1 MQTVRN
7 RGNGA
12 IWLAAAVVVS
22 LLLVATSPIEAQ
34 ESAKQEFTALAS
46 SLQGTKPAADDPDF
60 SRYEEL
66 SALLG
71 GDDPANLLGVRG
83 STPAKFLKSAP
94 AAPPGGSG
102 STTTNFANTTVTAI
116 PDVATVT
123 SDIVVS
129 GVDTFLWD
137 LDLTTD
143 ITHTFNGDL
152 DITLTSPGGTTVTV
166 TTDNGGGNDDVF
178 AGTLFDDSAADTV
191 TDFAY
196 ANLVTATP
204 LVPEGAMGA
213 FIGEDPN
220 GTWTLSITDDTAADI
235 GNLNSWSLDVTT
247 LPAVPVAAG
256 PTGFTNSTVT
266 AIPDN
271 TTVTSDIV
279 VAGLDTFLCDVNLTT
294 NITHTFAADL
304 DITLTSPG
312 GTTVTIS
319 TDNGGGADDVFAGT
333 LFDDSAADTVTDYTY
348 TDLVTAT
355 PLVPEGAL
363 AAFIGEDPNGTWTL
377 TITDDA
383 GGDIGN
389 LNTWSLDIETCQAA
403 AAAVR
408 VPTSGPLGLSLLIF
422 ALGLAGFL
430 LVRRNRLAQTS

>member
-1 MQTVRN
+1 
-7 RGNGA
+7 
-12 IWLAAAVVVS
+12 
-22 LLLVATSPIEAQ
+22 
-34 ESAKQEFTALAS
+34 
-46 SLQGTKPAADDPDF
+46 
-60 SRYEEL
+60 
-66 SALLG
+66 
-71 GDDPANLLGVRG
+71 
-83 STPAKFLKSAP
+83 
-94 AAPPGGSG
+94 
-102 STTTNFANTTVTAI
+102 
-116 PDVATVT
+116 
-123 SDIVVS
+123 
-129 GVDTFLWD
+129 
-137 LDLTTD
+137 
-143 ITHTFNGDL
+143 
-152 DITLTSPGGTTVTV
+152 
-166 TTDNGGGNDDVF
+166 
-178 AGTLFDDSAADTV
+178 
-191 TDFAY
+191 
-196 ANLVTATP
+196 
-204 LVPEGAMGA
+204 VPEGAMGA